1 MQRNKKKCTSLKSSE
16 WTSTDE
22 PKVKQVMYKLPQ
34 RNLRKDLGIAALA
47 NYKEQL
53 PRIYVG
59 WLSANFLQQLTN
71 WSLTSHHQKWN
82 VKIMMMNC
90 HPRVLWFWPTEF
102 LGAVLCSTLSLWI
115 MSRPPSWQKQ
125 SQSLRV
131 HSQVGGLGGGGVT
144 PDFKWWGWSKD
155 FSGFEIFDSGIFL
168 GRIGSIFLGGLT
180 LPRIFLGINSNNL
193 NICGSANV
201 SRKLR
206 LRNLAWDFLRV
217 NFWSRDFFGF

>member
-1 MQRNKKKCTSLKSSE
+1 
-16 WTSTDE
+16 
-22 PKVKQVMYKLPQ
+22 MYKLPQ
-34 RNLRKDLGIAALA
+34 RKLRKDLGIAALA

-59 WLSANFLQQLTN
+59 WLSANFFQQLTN

-131 HSQVGGLGGGGVT
+131 HSQVGGWGGGGLLQI
-144 PDFKWWGWSKD
+144 S
-155 FSGFEIFDSGIFL
+155 SGGDD
-168 GRIGSIFLGGLT
+168 R
-180 LPRIFLGINSNNL
+180 RIFLGL
-193 NICGSANV
+193 
-201 SRKLR
+201 K
-206 LRNLAWDFLRV
+206 FLILGF
-217 NFWSRDFFGF
+217 FWVGLEVFFWVDWLYQGFFWVLIQTIWIFVVVPMYPGN